1 MNGCEHL
8 VQCDAHRR
16 RGTPESCPAVGSSP
30 DLQHPAT
37 AGVDRVLSMSIAA
50 LQWAFN
56 LILEDHTEK
65 VVLLAL
71 ADHYNDQS
79 ECCWPSVA
87 RLERFTGA
95 KNRTIQ
101 RALTRLVKAGHV
113 VRQDRP
119 GKSTVFELVIHPR
132 QIDTPTPSTRRGT
145 PAKMT
150 PHPRQI
156 DGLTLIEP
164 QTNPKLNHNH
174 ERGASRDVNDARA
187 TLKTVLRDLAK
198 QSTRRMQ

>member
-1 MNGCEHL
+1 
-8 VQCDAHRR
+8 
-16 RGTPESCPAVGSSP
+16 
-30 DLQHPAT
+30 
-37 AGVDRVLSMSIAA
+37 MSIAA

-56 LILEDHTEK
+56 LILEDHAEK

-79 ECCWPSVA
+79 ECCWPSIA

-132 QIDTPTPSTRRGT
+132 QNDTPTPSTRRGT
-145 PAKMT
+145 PVNMT

-156 DGLTLIEP
+156 DGRTLIEP
-164 QTNPKLNHNH
+164 QAKPKLNLH
-174 ERGASRDVNDARA
+174 ERGASRDVDDARA

-198 QSTRRMQ
+198 QSVRRMQ